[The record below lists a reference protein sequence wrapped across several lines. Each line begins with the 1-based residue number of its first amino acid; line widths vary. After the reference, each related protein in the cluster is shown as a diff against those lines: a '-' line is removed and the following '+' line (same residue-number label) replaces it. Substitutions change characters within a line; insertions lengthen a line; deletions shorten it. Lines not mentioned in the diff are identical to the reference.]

1 MNFREIIQNYTK
13 ILAEE
18 NITVNYSETAETASF
33 SLDNRVITLPTYE
46 YLDEYSNQM
55 LTTHEIAHALYSTRS
70 IEEFDDAVK
79 VTGPW
84 LNIVED
90 IYIEKCIQC
99 KYNGLRKVFVKG
111 YQTLIDNGLFGED
124 LTIEKVNADTL
135 MNRVNTYF
143 KCRLNGFSDVKF
155 NSEEQK
161 IVSEIDNFDWTQKN
175 SICEKQV
182 VEFAIKLAELD
193 KKQKENSEE
202 NDSEENDSKENKSKM
217 VNLESSDNSDEND
230 SNENNSNENNS
241 ESSDNSELSNNSGST
256 SSSGENN
263 SESSDNSKENNSGS
277 SDNSKSSDNSDD
289 FDEDNLTKNLRKKK
303 EEFYNKVGPCA
314 NAVLDYNHIVNNYC
328 GTDYSLLRNTYY
340 EVSNKGSFN
349 AINKINRL
357 AQIVKS
363 TSIGAKCLFEQLK
376 SSRNLKSAKNVSTG
390 SLDCRNLW
398 KYKLDE
404 NPRIFK
410 TRKVNNR
417 EKNHALVVIIDGSSS
432 MHANSEGTLLNA
444 ACLCYTAQKLN
455 IPFEVIFFGN
465 NPLRSSVVTICNEKT
480 FTVEGML
487 SIAYSKHSNV
497 GVSIGGSTPM
507 SIALCQAIKTV
518 KKYKNNG
525 IQNVNLIMCT
535 DGEPTECRILLHSG
549 IYRYLDDLLYN
560 RVTRVHNTVNVYI
573 DGKKYNINEY
583 TDKYNIYKNEFA
595 LNGLITEYL
604 KDYWDCSTQML
615 FINNVPDYVLKG
627 CYGEYKIPVKYSKV
641 TNIDN
646 KMFDTWFITKSK
658 EFDIGKLN
666 SPDFY
671 QELSTGT
678 KIWANSVI
686 KKIA

>member
-193 KKQKENSEE
+193 KKQEENSEE

-241 ESSDNSELSNNSGST
+241 ESSDNSELSNNSA
-256 SSSGENN
+256 
-263 SESSDNSKENNSGS
+263 
-277 SDNSKSSDNSDD
+277 DD

-349 AINKINRL
+349 AINKINKL

-376 SSRNLKSAKNVSTG
+376 SSRNLKSTKNVSTG

-432 MHANSEGTLLNA
+432 MHGNSEGTLLNA

-455 IPFEVIFFGN
+455 IP
-465 NPLRSSVVTICNEKT
+465 
-480 FTVEGML
+480 
-487 SIAYSKHSNV
+487 
-497 GVSIGGSTPM
+497 
-507 SIALCQAIKTV
+507 
-518 KKYKNNG
+518 
-525 IQNVNLIMCT
+525 
-535 DGEPTECRILLHSG
+535 
-549 IYRYLDDLLYN
+549 
-560 RVTRVHNTVNVYI
+560 
-573 DGKKYNINEY
+573 
-583 TDKYNIYKNEFA
+583 
-595 LNGLITEYL
+595 
-604 KDYWDCSTQML
+604 
-615 FINNVPDYVLKG
+615 
-627 CYGEYKIPVKYSKV
+627 
-641 TNIDN
+641 
-646 KMFDTWFITKSK
+646 
-658 EFDIGKLN
+658 
-666 SPDFY
+666 
-671 QELSTGT
+671 
-678 KIWANSVI
+678 
-686 KKIA
+686 

>member
-1 MNFREIIQNYTK
+1 MNFREIIQNYTT

-33 SLDNRVITLPTYE
+33 SLDSRVITLPTYE

-70 IEEFDDAVK
+70 MEEFNEATK
-79 VTGPW
+79 VAGPW

-90 IYIEKCIQC
+90 IYIEKCIQS

-124 LTIEKVNADTL
+124 LTLEKINADTL

-161 IVSEIDNFDWTQKN
+161 IVSDIDNFDWTQKN
-175 SICEKQV
+175 AICEKQV

-193 KKQKENSEE
+193 KKQKENNSEDNSDENSEE
-202 NDSEENDSKENKSKM
+202 NSNENKSKN
-217 VNLESSDNSDEND
+217 VNLESSDNSG
-230 SNENNSNENNS
+230 ENNSV
-241 ESSDNSELSNNSGST
+241 ST
-256 SSSGENN
+256 GSSGENN
-263 SESSDNSKENNSGS
+263 SKPSDNSKSSDSSDENNSGS
-277 SDNSKSSDNSDD
+277 SDNSKSSDNSGE

-349 AINKINRL
+349 AINKINKL

-363 TSIGAKCLFEQLK
+363 TSTGAKCLFEQLK
-376 SSRNLKSAKNVSTG
+376 SSRNLKSTKNVSTG

-417 EKNHALVVIIDGSSS
+417 EQNHALVVIIDGSSS
-432 MHANSEGTLLNA
+432 MYKNSEGTLLNA

-487 SIAYSKHSNV
+487 SIAYANSSNT
-497 GVSIGGSTPM
+497 GVAIGGSTPM

-549 IYRYLDDLLYN
+549 IYRYLDDLLYD
-560 RVTRVHNTVNVYI
+560 RTTRVHNTVNIYI

-583 TDKYNIYKNEFA
+583 KDKYNVYNNEFA

-604 KDYWDCSTQML
+604 KDYWDCNTQML
-615 FINNVPDYVLKG
+615 FINNVPDYVLRG

-646 KMFDTWFITKSK
+646 EMFDTWFITKSK
-658 EFDIGKLN
+658 EFDISKLN
-666 SPDFY
+666 SPEFY

-686 KKIA
+686 RKIA

>member
-18 NITVNYSETAETASF
+18 NITVNYSESAETASF
-33 SLDNRVITLPTYE
+33 SLENRIITLPTYE
-46 YLDEYSNQM
+46 YLDEFSNQM

-70 IEEFDDAVK
+70 IDEFNEAVK
-79 VTGPW
+79 VAEPW
-84 LNIVED
+84 LNVVED
-90 IYIEKCIQC
+90 IYIEKCIQS

-124 LTIEKVNADTL
+124 LTIEKINADTL

-143 KCRLNGFSDVKF
+143 KCRLNGFSGVKF

-161 IVSEIDNFDWTQKN
+161 IVSDIDNFDWTQKN

-193 KKQKENSEE
+193 KKQKEN
-202 NDSEENDSKENKSKM
+202 NSKENNSG
-217 VNLESSDNSDEND
+217 SSDRSSD
-230 SNENNSNENNS
+230 NS
-241 ESSDNSELSNNSGST
+241 ESSDS
-256 SSSGENN
+256 
-263 SESSDNSKENNSGS
+263 SGS
-277 SDNSKSSDNSDD
+277 SDNSKSSDNSGA

-303 EEFYNKVGPCA
+303 EEFYNKVGSCV

-349 AINKINRL
+349 AINKINKL

-376 SSRNLKSAKNVSTG
+376 SSRNLKSTKNVLTG

-404 NPRIFK
+404 NSRIFK

-417 EKNHALVVIIDGSSS
+417 EQNHALVVIIDGSSS
-432 MHANSEGTLLNA
+432 MYKNSEGTLLNA

-465 NPLRSSVVTICNEKT
+465 NPLHNSVVTICNEKT

-487 SIAYSKHSNV
+487 SIAYANSSNT
-497 GVSIGGSTPM
+497 GVAIGGSTPM
-507 SIALCQAIKTV
+507 STALCQAIKTV

-535 DGEPTECRILLHSG
+535 DGEPTECRILLHNG
-549 IYRYLDDLLYN
+549 VYCYLDELRYN
-560 RVTRVHNTVNVYI
+560 RSPRTHNEVNIYI
-573 DGKKYNINEY
+573 DGKKYNVNEY
-583 TDKYNIYKNEFA
+583 KDKYDINNNEFA

-604 KDYWDCSTQML
+604 KEYWDCNTQML
-615 FINNVPDYVLKG
+615 FINNVPDYVLRG

-641 TNIDN
+641 TTIDN

-658 EFDIGKLN
+658 EFDISKLN

>member
-349 AINKINRL
+349 AINKINKL

-376 SSRNLKSAKNVSTG
+376 KFKKHQKCIN
-390 SLDCRNLW
+390 W
-398 KYKLDE
+398 KL
-404 NPRIFK
+404 RLSQF
-410 TRKVNNR
+410 
-417 EKNHALVVIIDGSSS
+417 
-432 MHANSEGTLLNA
+432 M
-444 ACLCYTAQKLN
+444 
-455 IPFEVIFFGN
+455 EV
-465 NPLRSSVVTICNEKT
+465 
-480 FTVEGML
+480 
-487 SIAYSKHSNV
+487 
-497 GVSIGGSTPM
+497 
-507 SIALCQAIKTV
+507 
-518 KKYKNNG
+518 
-525 IQNVNLIMCT
+525 
-535 DGEPTECRILLHSG
+535 
-549 IYRYLDDLLYN
+549 
-560 RVTRVHNTVNVYI
+560 
-573 DGKKYNINEY
+573 
-583 TDKYNIYKNEFA
+583 
-595 LNGLITEYL
+595 
-604 KDYWDCSTQML
+604 
-615 FINNVPDYVLKG
+615 
-627 CYGEYKIPVKYSKV
+627 
-641 TNIDN
+641 
-646 KMFDTWFITKSK
+646 
-658 EFDIGKLN
+658 
-666 SPDFY
+666 
-671 QELSTGT
+671 
-678 KIWANSVI
+678 
-686 KKIA
+686 

>member
-1 MNFREIIQNYTK
+1 MNFREIIQNYTT

-33 SLDNRVITLPTYE
+33 SLDSRVITLPTYE

-70 IEEFDDAVK
+70 MEEFNEATK
-79 VTGPW
+79 VAGPW

-90 IYIEKCIQC
+90 IYIEKCIQS

-124 LTIEKVNADTL
+124 LTLEKINADIL

-161 IVSEIDNFDWTQKN
+161 IVSDIDNFDWTQKN
-175 SICEKQV
+175 AICEKQV

-193 KKQKENSEE
+193 KKQKENNSEDNSDENSEE
-202 NDSEENDSKENKSKM
+202 NSNENKSKN
-217 VNLESSDNSDEND
+217 VNLESSDNSG
-230 SNENNSNENNS
+230 ENNSV
-241 ESSDNSELSNNSGST
+241 ST
-256 SSSGENN
+256 GSSGENN
-263 SESSDNSKENNSGS
+263 SKPSDNSKSSDSSDENNSGS
-277 SDNSKSSDNSDD
+277 SDNSKSSDNSGE

-349 AINKINRL
+349 AINKINKL

-363 TSIGAKCLFEQLK
+363 TSTGAKCLFEQLK
-376 SSRNLKSAKNVSTG
+376 SSRNLKSTKNVSTG

-417 EKNHALVVIIDGSSS
+417 EQNHALVVIIDGSSS
-432 MHANSEGTLLNA
+432 MYKNSEGTLLNA

-487 SIAYSKHSNV
+487 SIAYANSSNT
-497 GVSIGGSTPM
+497 GVAIGGSTPM

-549 IYRYLDDLLYN
+549 IYRYLDDLLYD
-560 RVTRVHNTVNVYI
+560 RTTRVHNTVNIYI

-583 TDKYNIYKNEFA
+583 KDKYNVYNNEFA

-604 KDYWDCSTQML
+604 KDYWDCNTQML
-615 FINNVPDYVLKG
+615 FINNVPDYVLRG

-646 KMFDTWFITKSK
+646 EMFDTWFITKSK
-658 EFDIGKLN
+658 EFDISKLN
-666 SPDFY
+666 SPEFY

-686 KKIA
+686 RKIA